1 MAPGGAGEAVTPDGY
16 PEAEGIAVRRD
27 GPVLRVRLVR
37 PEKRNA
43 LTDEMMVGLADVL
56 DVAGRDESVRVV
68 SLSGEGDHFC
78 GGFDIVRR
86 NEGGPQGSPR
96 PRVGSIQRRLPQQA
110 HRLIPTFLSVQV
122 PIVCAAQGWTAGIGL
137 QMVLASDVTVVA
149 EDARLWEPFTE
160 RGLTPDSGASWLLP
174 RRVGEVRARDM
185 LLLGRVVSGTEAAQ
199 WQMVHQAVPAGRL
212 AAAAEEVVQRL
223 AEGPTVAL
231 GLTKWLMHAG
241 AQASLDQHLRYE
253 GFGMEIGSRSEDFR
267 EGLAAFKEK
276 RPPSFKGR

>member
-1 MAPGGAGEAVTPDGY
+1 MTPVTPDGY
-16 PEAEGIAVRRD
+16 PEVEGLAVSRD
-27 GPVLRVRLVR
+27 GAVLRARLVR

-56 DVAGRDESVRVV
+56 DVAGRDEAVRVV

-78 GGFDIVRR
+78 GGFDIVAR
-86 NEGGPQGSPR
+86 NEGGSRR

-110 HRLIPTFLSVQV
+110 HRLIPTILSVQV

-137 QMVLASDVTVVA
+137 QMALASDVTVVA

-185 LLLGRVVSGTEAAQ
+185 LLLGRVVSGTEAAE
-199 WQMVHQAVPAGRL
+199 WQMVHRAVPADRL
-212 AAAAEEVVQRL
+212 AAAAEEVVRRL
-223 AEGPTVAL
+223 ADGPTVAL

-241 AQASLDQHLRYE
+241 TQASLEQHLRNE
-253 GFGMEIGSRSEDFR
+253 GFGMELGSRSEDFR